1 MEKMKNNHKS
11 RLAQFWEL
19 VKADAKTD
27 NVTKARIA
35 EETVQDA
42 VTGLQKT
49 LNLFGSPE
57 KNSSTEKD
65 SNK

>member
-1 MEKMKNNHKS
+1 MKNDNKS

-27 NVTKARIA
+27 NATKARIA
-35 EETVQDA
+35 EETVQD
-42 VTGLQKT
+42 VVNGIQKT

-57 KNSSTEKD
+57 KNSSTQKKE
-65 SNK
+65 NKK

>member
-1 MEKMKNNHKS
+1 MKNNHKS
-11 RLAQFWEL
+11 RWAQFWEF

-65 SNK
+65 GK

>member
-1 MEKMKNNHKS
+1 MKNNHKS

-27 NVTKARIA
+27 NAIKAKVA
-35 EETVQDA
+35 EETVQD
-42 VTGLQKT
+42 VVEGIQKT
-49 LNLFGSPE
+49 LKIFGSPE

-65 SNK
+65 SK

>member
-1 MEKMKNNHKS
+1 MKNNHKS
-11 RLAQFWEL
+11 RWAQFWEL

-27 NVTKARIA
+27 NATKARIA
-35 EETVQDA
+35 EETVQDV
-42 VTGLQKT
+42 VTGLRKT

-65 SNK
+65 GK

>member
-1 MEKMKNNHKS
+1 MKNNHKC
-11 RLAQFWEL
+11 RWAQFWEL

-35 EETVQDA
+35 EETVQDV
-42 VTGLQKT
+42 VTGLRKT

-65 SNK
+65 GK

>member
-11 RLAQFWEL
+11 RLAQFWEM

-27 NVTKARIA
+27 NAIKARVA
-35 EETVQDA
+35 EETVQD
-42 VTGLQKT
+42 VVSWLQKT

-57 KNSSTEKD
+57 KNSSTAKD

>member
-1 MEKMKNNHKS
+1 MGKMKNNHKS
-11 RLAQFWEL
+11 RWAQFWEF

-35 EETVQDA
+35 EETVQDV
-42 VTGLQKT
+42 VTGLRKT

-65 SNK
+65 GK

>member
-1 MEKMKNNHKS
+1 MKNDRKS

-27 NVTKARIA
+27 NATKARIA
-35 EETVQDA
+35 EDTVQDV

-49 LNLFGSPE
+49 LNFFGSPE

-65 SNK
+65 GK

>member
-1 MEKMKNNHKS
+1 MKNNHKI
-11 RLAQFWEL
+11 RLAQFWDL

-35 EETVQDA
+35 EETVQDI
-42 VTGLQKT
+42 VNGLQKT
-49 LNLFGSPE
+49 LNLFGSSE
-57 KNSSTEKD
+57 ENSSTAKD

>member
-1 MEKMKNNHKS
+1 MKNNHKS

-27 NVTKARIA
+27 NVTKAKVA
-35 EETVQDA
+35 EETVQDV

-49 LNLFGSPE
+49 LN
-57 KNSSTEKD
+57 STIE
-65 SNK
+65 

>member
-1 MEKMKNNHKS
+1 MEKMKNNRKS

-57 KNSSTEKD
+57 KNSSAETDGK
-65 SNK
+65 